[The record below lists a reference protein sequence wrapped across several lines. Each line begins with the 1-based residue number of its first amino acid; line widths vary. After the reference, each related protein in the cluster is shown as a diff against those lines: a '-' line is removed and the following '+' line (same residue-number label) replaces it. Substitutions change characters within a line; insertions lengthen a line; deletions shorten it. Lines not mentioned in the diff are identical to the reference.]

1 MADEFLPPGLV
12 IMCIRPDARERVTP
26 DGHVPGEDDDCVAL
40 RGLLTAHGAEL
51 QPLFG
56 EAQGRLR
63 VAAATDGPPDL
74 SRFYRLAVSK
84 GRHDDPEQFARRL
97 TESDVIALAGS
108 LEELASI
115 VHAAYFK
122 PGPVGAS
129 VAPGADPPQ
138 PDARPEP
145 APGVP
150 GCRARRHRRALR
162 VVVAR
167 GYGQGVRIVDVEAAW
182 GFTHEDLRLTTGG
195 LVNGPASSRA
205 DDRNHGT
212 AVAGMLSGDVNAIG
226 VVGICPAAQFEGVS
240 IAGERGGSAAALWR
254 AAERLRA
261 GDVLLVESHNAGPAS
276 SLNGLDMRKNKDG
289 FVPLEYY
296 PDDFAAIR
304 YAADRG
310 IVVVAAAGNGGVDLT
325 EQWKV
330 ARIGRGGRPVS
341 WPDPFRR
348 DNAGDSGS
356 ILVGAGAAPGSAH
369 PARSRM
375 KFSNYG
381 SCVDAQGW
389 GEKVVTTGGK
399 GDGSAGDLQGGG
411 EEDRWY
417 TAGFSGTSSAAAMVA
432 GAVVCLQG
440 IVGAMG
446 QPPLTPREVR
456 TLLRQTGTPQT
467 AGPGGDATTHRVGSL
482 PELRQLV
489 DRLGGRP
496 GGAAMPTVP
505 QYGPCPSVVV
515 VYGCGGSGGAYG
527 PQAGGPAVLERPA
540 LERPALERPALE
552 RPALER
558 PALERPALE
567 RPALERS
574 VRRGPPADPVA
585 PRIRRLIYRNL
596 STAASGRP
604 TSPSA
609 CARRVAEVRL

>member
-129 VAPGADPPQ
+129 VAPGADPPSPT
-138 PDARPEP
+138 PDLSPHQGYLGAAP
-145 APGVP
+145 AGIDAHSAWLWPG
-150 GCRARRHRRALR
+150 
-162 VVVAR
+162 

-482 PELRQLV
+482 PDLRQLV

-527 PQAGGPAVLERPA
+527 PQAGGPHW
-540 LERPALERPALE
+540 
-552 RPALER
+552 
-558 PALERPALE
+558 
-567 RPALERS
+567 S
-574 VRRGPPADPVA
+574 GPHWSGPHWSGPHWSGPHWSGPHWSGPHWSGPHWSGPHWSGPSAEA
-585 PRIRRLIYRNL
+585 PRPIP
-596 STAASGRP
+596 SRP
-604 TSPSA
+604 GFGG
-609 CARRVAEVRL
+609 